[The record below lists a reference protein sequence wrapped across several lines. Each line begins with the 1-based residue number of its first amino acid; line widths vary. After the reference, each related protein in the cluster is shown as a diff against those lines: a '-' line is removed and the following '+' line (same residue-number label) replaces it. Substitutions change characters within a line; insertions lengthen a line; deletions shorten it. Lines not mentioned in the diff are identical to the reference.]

1 MTMLDVAP
9 TTPTPVS
16 WWRGL
21 RHQID
26 MYPIADRHAAAPA
39 LAALAAVRRARDDL
53 RRAFAALP
61 SPDPMA
67 DAARVIGGVV
77 ADAAADDADDADDA
91 AAALLIGNVQ
101 PAPRTRPHLPADD
114 PVAILAAAPSAVPLA
129 PPDDRETGDL
139 TPPVLAAALR
149 ASPPRAARVILLM
162 LALWRDNPD
171 DVRRMLDEAQTLP
184 PAALWTRL
192 ADECLAALRDA
203 AAAGI
208 LDDAGLTV
216 ADLMAT
222 LRRIAAD
229 PARR

>member
-1 MTMLDVAP
+1 
-9 TTPTPVS
+9 
-16 WWRGL
+16 
-21 RHQID
+21 
-26 MYPIADRHAAAPA
+26 
-39 LAALAAVRRARDDL
+39 
-53 RRAFAALP
+53 
-61 SPDPMA
+61 
-67 DAARVIGGVV
+67 
-77 ADAAADDADDADDA
+77 
-91 AAALLIGNVQ
+91 
-101 PAPRTRPHLPADD
+101 
-114 PVAILAAAPSAVPLA
+114 
-129 PPDDRETGDL
+129 
-139 TPPVLAAALR
+139 
-149 ASPPRAARVILLM
+149 M

>member
-26 MYPIADRHAAAPA
+26 MYPIADLHAAAPA

-61 SPDPMA
+61 SLDPMA
-67 DAARVIGGVV
+67 DAARAV
-77 ADAAADDADDADDA
+77 AGDGAADDADDA
-91 AAALLIGNVQ
+91 AAALLTGNVQ